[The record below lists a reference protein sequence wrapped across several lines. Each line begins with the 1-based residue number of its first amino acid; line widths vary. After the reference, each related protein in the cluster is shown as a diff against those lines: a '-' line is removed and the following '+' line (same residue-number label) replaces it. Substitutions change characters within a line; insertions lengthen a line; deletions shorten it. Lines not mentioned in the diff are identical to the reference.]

1 MSRVL
6 QIMRELEPAVDDA
19 DGLYLIQY
27 ENGTHERVTTSD
39 LQILLANGDSRRQA
53 RLAYDTDLCQ
63 VCLRADY
70 GEGHWAHRVTPPRTL
85 LVVTDPL
92 PLRCLCLPPSP
103 CLRNDVDTT
112 VCVWCTRPD
121 HCILLCDHPYCDAG
135 YHTFC
140 LDPPLTAVPSG
151 DWFCPQCVS
160 MHMASL
166 EERRVDFV
174 KAAYPLATPTF
185 GASLPLLHDVSL
197 PLTMARSMP
206 PHRRL

>member
-1 MSRVL
+1 VRYGGVVSRVL

-92 PLRCLCLPPSP
+92 PPRCLCLPPP
-103 CLRNDVDTT
+103 PAFITT
-112 VCVWCTRPD
+112 FTRRCACGALAQTTASCCVTIRTATLGTTRS
-121 HCILLCDHPYCDAG
+121 AW
-135 YHTFC
+135 T
-140 LDPPLTAVPSG
+140 
-151 DWFCPQCVS
+151 
-160 MHMASL
+160 
-166 EERRVDFV
+166 RR
-174 KAAYPLATPTF
+174 
-185 GASLPLLHDVSL
+185 
-197 PLTMARSMP
+197 
-206 PHRRL
+206 